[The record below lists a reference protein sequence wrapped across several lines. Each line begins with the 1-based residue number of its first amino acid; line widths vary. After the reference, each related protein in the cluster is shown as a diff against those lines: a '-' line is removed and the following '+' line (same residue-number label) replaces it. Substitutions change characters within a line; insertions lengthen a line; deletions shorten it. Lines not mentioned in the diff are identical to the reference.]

1 MEERAHQLIETNWH
15 AFQTMN
21 GGETLAEMAKD
32 KPVMLVFLR
41 HFGCAFCR
49 EAIDDVARIKPALE
63 EKGVRIAMVH
73 MASKRSVA
81 EKYFKQFSLFPVDH
95 FSDPDKML
103 YRAFGLGRTTRVQ
116 LVGLMGWIRGFE
128 SAVVQGRGAAMES
141 EEIGDGLQM
150 PGVFVLHRGEI
161 VNAFVHRRTY
171 DRPDYMELLRHS
183 GVVS

>member
-1 MEERAHQLIETNWH
+1 MSERTNQPFESNWN

-21 GGETLAEMAKD
+21 GGESLADLASTH
-32 KPVMLVFLR
+32 PVLLVFLR

-63 EKGVRIAMVH
+63 EKGVRVAMVH
-73 MASKRSVA
+73 MAAQLDVA
-81 EKYFKQFSLFPVDH
+81 EQYFKRFNLFPVDH
-95 FSDPDKML
+95 FSDPDKLL

-128 SAVVQGRGAAMES
+128 SAVIEGRGAALDR

-150 PGVFVLHRGEI
+150 PGVFILHRGEI
-161 VNAFVHRRTY
+161 LNAFVHRRTH
-171 DRPDYMELLRHS
+171 DRPDYMELLRQS